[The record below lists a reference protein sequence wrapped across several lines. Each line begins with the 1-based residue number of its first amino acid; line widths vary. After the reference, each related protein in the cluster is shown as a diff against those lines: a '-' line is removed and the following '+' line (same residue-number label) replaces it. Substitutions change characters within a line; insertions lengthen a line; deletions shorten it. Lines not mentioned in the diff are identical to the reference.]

1 MSGLASP
8 VTHPARRRSPWI
20 PLALIATALV
30 PAATAPVAIAEPAPP
45 SEIPATV
52 PVAEVMAEPVSR
64 ALDPQAWPHHLDLEY
79 PLARLALQRDPWGW
93 RYSTARGRW
102 RMHTG
107 LDLAAD
113 AGTAVLASLPGRVL
127 LAEPVGDYGLTVLL
141 DHGGGLQTLYAH
153 LRSAA
158 VQPGAWLERG
168 QALGA
173 VGMSG
178 SATGPHLHF
187 EVRQRGTQ
195 LLALDPTPH
204 LPPPALPAL
213 PGLLAA
219 QLP

>member
-1 MSGLASP
+1 MACALA
-8 VTHPARRRSPWI
+8 TGFMA
-20 PLALIATALV
+20 
-30 PAATAPVAIAEPAPP
+30 PAALARPPAPVEVPSSISVVDVIAEPLASAAPP
-45 SEIPATV
+45 ISTASGPDPG
-52 PVAEVMAEPVSR
+52 PV
-64 ALDPQAWPHHLDLEY
+64 HLELTY
-79 PLARLALQRDPWGW
+79 PLASQALQQDPWGW

-113 AGTAVLASLPGRVL
+113 SGTAVLAALPGRVV

-153 LRSAA
+153 LRQAS
-158 VQPGAWLERG
+158 VRPGDWLERG
-168 QALGA
+168 QDLGA

-187 EVRQRGTQ
+187 EVRQRGPR

-219 QLP
+219 QP